1 MKGKNNRRLRM
12 MTAIAVIT
20 VFMTTAC
27 GSGAGLSAVTAKSS
41 TTARPVADASVLR
54 DSISSADG
62 IGTDGYTGAS
72 ITGDEISDTKLMN
85 LVATHFN
92 AVTFGNELKPDC
104 LFGYH
109 DGSRT
114 NPGTETISFT
124 FADGT
129 TDDSFVVPKLDY
141 SRAERMLNRIMELN
155 EVDPDHQIKVRG
167 HVLVWHSQTPEWFFH
182 ENWDASQPYVSAK
195 VMDRRQEWYIATV
208 LQHFTGRNSKYKDM
222 FYGWDVVNEA
232 VSDVSGYRKDTENGS
247 DKLTDATHG
256 SKSSWWKIY
265 QSSDYIVNAFRYA
278 NHYAPPS
285 LELYYNDYNE
295 CNPRKCQDIVTL
307 LKKVKS
313 HEKDADLPTRISA
326 MGMQGHYDTS
336 EGSPDMIQF
345 ETASKAYAAVTGKVQ
360 ITEMDLKATGSYD
373 GTEKTIRQEYR
384 REAVRYHDIYTSVRK
399 LEKEGVNFGAIT
411 FWGVID
417 GHSWLQYFCNAGGGA
432 SGKHSQVP
440 LLFDDAYQ
448 PKPAFYSF
456 ISGKDAS

>member
-1 MKGKNNRRLRM
+1 M

-167 HVLVWHSQTPEWFFH
+167 HVLVWHSQTPGMVHCNGPAAF
-182 ENWDASQPYVSAK
+182 
-195 VMDRRQEWYIATV
+195 
-208 LQHFTGRNSKYKDM
+208 
-222 FYGWDVVNEA
+222 
-232 VSDVSGYRKDTENGS
+232 YRK
-247 DKLTDATHG
+247 K
-256 SKSSWWKIY
+256 
-265 QSSDYIVNAFRYA
+265 Q
-278 NHYAPPS
+278 
-285 LELYYNDYNE
+285 
-295 CNPRKCQDIVTL
+295 
-307 LKKVKS
+307 
-313 HEKDADLPTRISA
+313 
-326 MGMQGHYDTS
+326 
-336 EGSPDMIQF
+336 
-345 ETASKAYAAVTGKVQ
+345 Q
-360 ITEMDLKATGSYD
+360 I
-373 GTEKTIRQEYR
+373 
-384 REAVRYHDIYTSVRK
+384 
-399 LEKEGVNFGAIT
+399 
-411 FWGVID
+411 
-417 GHSWLQYFCNAGGGA
+417 
-432 SGKHSQVP
+432 
-440 LLFDDAYQ
+440 
-448 PKPAFYSF
+448 
-456 ISGKDAS
+456 